1 MEKKL
6 RVNSEIRGTS
16 PRRSRGS
23 ELSKPPQ
30 KLRNP
35 QNLEVCRL
43 RVVLPPISDTVPSML
58 ISVEVPDEIAHIL
71 RLEGPQ
77 ASRRHLEIL
86 ALEGYRSGKLSR
98 GQVSQLLGMGFDE
111 TEAFLKAH
119 DADMGVTA
127 EELEQDSA
135 SLRAFLAR

>member
-1 MEKKL
+1 ML
-6 RVNSEIRGTS
+6 
-16 PRRSRGS
+16 
-23 ELSKPPQ
+23 LS
-30 KLRNP
+30 L
-35 QNLEVCRL
+35 
-43 RVVLPPISDTVPSML
+43 
-58 ISVEVPDEIAHIL
+58 EVPDEIAHIL

-98 GQVSQLLGMGFDE
+98 GQVSQLLSMGFDE

-119 DADMGVTA
+119 GADLGLTV

-135 SLRAFLAR
+135 SLRQFLGR